1 MASSMTQR
9 SMAANES
16 EPVTIKKSSESTR
29 FNILLVDDRPENLMA
44 FETVL
49 APLEQNVISV
59 RSGNDALRELLTKK
73 FAVVLLDVRMPGMD
87 GYETAS
93 LIRQRQASQYTP
105 IIFVTAGGPQD
116 THVSRG
122 YSLGGVDYLFS
133 PVDPGTMRAKV
144 SVFIE
149 LARKAAIIQEQ
160 AEQLR
165 AAAEKRAA
173 RAESRMQGL
182 LDTLDIGIYR
192 TTLDGVLLDAN
203 PAFLDLLKL
212 KTCDDPAFGELREA
226 STGASLPAV
235 LGGAESPGLPGIPA
249 DHEIELPGAGRIW
262 ISVRKAV
269 VKTES
274 DPPCVEGMVADISD
288 RKRSEQLLRDSNL
301 ALQRSNED
309 LNQFAYAASH
319 DLREPLRII
328 GSYSELIKR
337 RYGEWLERDGR
348 EFLGYVID
356 GAKRM
361 NQLLTDLLLYARV
374 AHLSTEIAAAPI
386 EAGRAFDVAVMNL
399 AKVIE
404 DSGARVSREKLP
416 RITMEETHLVQLFQ
430 NLISNAIKYR
440 RGDPPTI
447 TVASERVDNTWR
459 FSVADN
465 GLGIP
470 EEHRTQVFGIFKRLH
485 GQEYPGTGIG
495 LAICAKIVERYG
507 GAIWVDSTVG
517 QGSTFY
523 FTAR

>member
-9 SMAANES
+9 TKADQSDT
-16 EPVTIKKSSESTR
+16 VTFRRPSESPR
-29 FNILLVDDRPENLMA
+29 LNILLCDDRPENLMA

-49 APLEQNVISV
+49 APLDQNVISV
-59 RSGNDALRELLTKK
+59 RSGADALRELLHKK
-73 FAVVLLDVRMPGMD
+73 FAVILLDVRMPGMD

-122 YSLGGVDYLFS
+122 YALGGVDYLFS

-165 AAAEKRAA
+165 TAAEKRAE
-173 RAESRMQGL
+173 RAENRLQGL
-182 LDTLDIGIYR
+182 LDTLEVGVYR

-203 PAFLDLLKL
+203 RAFLQLMNL
-212 KTCDDPAFGELREA
+212 KTADDPAFGEIRQVG
-226 STGASLPAV
+226 TGASLPTL
-235 LGGAESPGLPGIPA
+235 LGNPEGVELTGLPE
-249 DHEIELPGAGRIW
+249 DHEIELPGGRRAW
-262 ISVRKAV
+262 FSVRRAV
-269 VKTES
+269 VGGDR
-274 DPPCVEGMVADISD
+274 DPACVEGILGDISE
-288 RKRSEQLLRDSNL
+288 RKRSEQLLRDSNR

-328 GSYSELIKR
+328 GSYSELIRR

-374 AHLSTEIAAAPI
+374 AHFSTEIAAAPI
-386 EAGRAFDVAVMNL
+386 EAGRAFDLAVMNL
-399 AKVIE
+399 AKAIE
-404 DSGARVSREKLP
+404 DSGAEVTREDLP
-416 RITMEETHLVQLFQ
+416 RVTMEETHLVQLFQ
-430 NLISNAIKYR
+430 NLIGNAIKYR
-440 RGDPPTI
+440 RGDPPTVRV
-447 TVASERVDNTWR
+447 TSQRVDNTWR
-459 FSVADN
+459 FAVADN

-470 EEHRTQVFGIFKRLH
+470 EDHKTQVFGIFKRLH
-485 GQEYPGTGIG
+485 GQDYPGTGIG

>member
-1 MASSMTQR
+1 MTKR
-9 SMAANES
+9 ATIPSEADPVAAKKLS
-16 EPVTIKKSSESTR
+16 EPPR
-29 FNILLVDDRPENLMA
+29 FNILVCDDRPENLMA

-49 APLEQNVISV
+49 APLDQNVV
-59 RSGNDALRELLTKK
+59 TARSGTDALRELLARK
-73 FAVVLLDVRMPGMD
+73 FAVILLDVRMPGMD

-122 YSLGGVDYLFS
+122 YALGGVDYLFS

-149 LARKAAIIQEQ
+149 LARKAAIIQQQ
-160 AEQLR
+160 AELLR
-165 AAAEKRAA
+165 AAAEKRAT
-173 RAESRMQGL
+173 RAENRMQGL
-182 LDTLDIGIYR
+182 LDTLDLGVYR

-203 PAFLDLLKL
+203 RAFLHLLKL
-212 KTCDDPAFGELREA
+212 KTADDPAFGEIREA
-226 STGASLPAV
+226 DTGASLPAL
-235 LGGAESPGLPGIPA
+235 LGGPESPEVHGAAA
-249 DHEIELPGAGRIW
+249 DHELELPGGSRIW
-262 ISVRKAV
+262 VSVRKTV
-269 VKTES
+269 VAGDA
-274 DPPCVEGMVADISD
+274 DPPCVEGMVADISE
-288 RKRSEQLLRDSNL
+288 RKKSEQLLRDSNR

-328 GSYSELIKR
+328 GSYSELIRR

-374 AHLSTEIAAAPI
+374 AHFTTEIAAAPI

-399 AKVIE
+399 AKMIE
-404 DSGARVSREKLP
+404 DSGAKVTRADLP
-416 RITMEETHLVQLFQ
+416 RVTMEETHLVQLFQ

-440 RGDPPTI
+440 RGDPV
-447 TVASERVDNTWR
+447 TVDVACERVENTWR
-459 FSVADN
+459 FAVADN

-507 GAIWVDSTVG
+507 GAIWVDSAVG
-517 QGSTFY
+517 RGSTFY

>member
-1 MASSMTQR
+1 MASSMTR
-9 SMAANES
+9 SSPSNQTDAMQS
-16 EPVTIKKSSESTR
+16 RKLSESPR

-49 APLEQNVISV
+49 APLEQNVISA
-59 RSGNDALRELLTKK
+59 RSGNDALRELLNRK
-73 FAVVLLDVRMPGMD
+73 FAVILLDVRMPGMD
-87 GYETAS
+87 GYETAA

-133 PVDPGTMRAKV
+133 PVDPGVMRAKV

-160 AEQLR
+160 AELLR
-165 AAAEKRAA
+165 IAAEKRAV

-182 LDTLDIGIYR
+182 LDTLDLGIYR
-192 TTLDGVLLDAN
+192 TTPDGVLLDAN
-203 PAFLDLLKL
+203 RAFLHLLKL
-212 KTCDDPAFGELREA
+212 KTADDPAFGQITEVG
-226 STGASLPAV
+226 TGTPLPTL
-235 LGGAESPGLPGIPA
+235 LGAAEGDAPGVPSDFQIDVPGGSRMW
-249 DHEIELPGAGRIW
+249 L
-262 ISVRKAV
+262 SVRKTV
-269 VKTES
+269 VKTEAE
-274 DPPCVEGMVADISD
+274 PPCVEGMVADISD
-288 RKRSEQLLRDSNL
+288 RKKSEQLLRDSNR

-328 GSYSELIKR
+328 GSYSELIRR

-374 AHLSTEIAAAPI
+374 AHFTTEIAAAPI
-386 EAGRAFDVAVMNL
+386 EANHAFDLAVMNL
-399 AKVIE
+399 AKTIE
-404 DSGARVSREKLP
+404 DSGAKVTRDALP
-416 RITMEETHLVQLFQ
+416 RVTMEETHLVQLFQ

-440 RGDPPTI
+440 RGNPPAVH
-447 TVASERVDNTWR
+447 VASENVENTWR
-459 FSVADN
+459 FAVADN